1 MTKHEEYRDNMFE
14 LIDSDSLDTAE
25 LAKQLMKWMGTI
37 ELKRFVEVYE
47 YDTIWTETQDEE

>member
-1 MTKHEEYRDNMFE
+1 MTKHQEYRDNMFE

-25 LAKQLMKWMGTI
+25 LAKQLMLWMGTT

>member
-1 MTKHEEYRDNMFE
+1 MTKHEEYLDNMFE

-25 LAKQLMKWMGTI
+25 LAKQLMKWMGTAD
-37 ELKRFVEVYE
+37 LKRFVEVHE

>member
-1 MTKHEEYRDNMFE
+1 MTKHEECLDNMFG

-37 ELKRFVEVYE
+37 ELKRFVEAYE

>member
-1 MTKHEEYRDNMFE
+1 MTKHQQTLDNMFE

-37 ELKRFVEVYE
+37 ELERFVEVHE
-47 YDTIWTETQDEE
+47 YDTIWTELQAEE

>member
-1 MTKHEEYRDNMFE
+1 MTKHQQTLDIMFE

-37 ELKRFVEVYE
+37 ELERFVKVHE
-47 YDTIWTETQDEE
+47 YDTIWTELQAEE